1 MYIDSIEMKNF
12 RTFKRVRT
20 SFLHPGTNSLPK
32 AERPDLVNMNLVLG
46 GNGSGKTTLLKGIA
60 IAALGPAAPV
70 SGLFPYH
77 LVRREFGQTVMRT
90 ALVKAHFAP
99 NLQDREDGVR
109 RGVGR
114 IQSSIRI
121 QCQGDL
127 EHFVWM
133 PTADDDLW
141 QPIFSRASD
150 AFFFVGYGAS
160 RRVEKT
166 GQVDEGG
173 RRSSAFVRARRI
185 TSLFE
190 ETYSLI
196 PLSHWLPRYE
206 AANPK
211 RFVQVRDLI
220 NRLLGPG
227 RYQLTGDMD
236 AGEYVFKHKNAH
248 VPFPALSD
256 GYRAL
261 IGWIGD
267 LLYYICETCPA
278 GKKLTDNQGIVM
290 IDEVDLHIHPE
301 WQMRL
306 LPRLAKQ
313 LPKVQFIVTSHSP
326 LLVGSL
332 DWRNIIV
339 ARQRRDGSSFLEQV
353 EVDVSKMDADQV
365 LLTELFGLESTR
377 SGNQTRTI
385 RALIERA
392 RVGDDEAARALMAEL
407 SGPQS

>member
-12 RTFKRVRT
+12 RTFKRVQT

-32 AERPDLVNMNLVLG
+32 AERPDLINMNLVLG

-77 LVRREFGQTVMRT
+77 LVRRELGQTGMRT
-90 ALVKAHFAP
+90 ALIKANFTP
-99 NLQDREDGVR
+99 NLQDREDGS
-109 RGVGR
+109 RGDVDR
-114 IQSSIRI
+114 IQSSIKI
-121 QCQGDL
+121 QCRGDL
-127 EHFVWM
+127 EQFVWM
-133 PTADDDLW
+133 RPDDNLW
-141 QPIFSRASD
+141 QPIFSGASD

-166 GQVDEGG
+166 GRVDEGS
-173 RRSSAFVRARRI
+173 RRASAFVRARRI

-206 AANPK
+206 AANPG
-211 RFVQVRDLI
+211 RFVQVRNLI
-220 NRLLGPG
+220 NRLLGPA
-227 RYQLTGDMD
+227 RYQFTGDMA
-236 AGEYVFKHKNAH
+236 AGEYVFKHKNAR

-278 GKKLTDNQGIVM
+278 GRKLTDNQGIVM

-332 DWRNIIV
+332 NWRNIIV
-339 ARQRRDGSSFLEQV
+339 ARQRRDGSSFLEQM
-353 EVDVSKMDADQV
+353 EVGVSKMDADQI

-377 SGNQTRTI
+377 SGNQTRKI
-385 RALIERA
+385 RTLIERA
-392 RVGDDEAARALMAEL
+392 RDGDDQAAQALMAEL
-407 SGPQS
+407 SGSRS